1 MPHVSKHLPLVT
13 AVLAVALTPHGA
25 DAHSAHRA
33 RAHVAP
39 AAHARAY
46 NAYRPRGTRA
56 EEFYGTSVP
65 YDPDGPGY
73 NDFQLQGTN

>member
-1 MPHVSKHLPLVT
+1 MAMRCVSKHLALLA
-13 AVLAVALTPHGA
+13 AVLALGLAGHGA
-25 DAHSAHRA
+25 DARSPHGR
-33 RAHVAP
+33 RGHVVP
-39 AAHARAY
+39 AAQARAY
-46 NAYRPRGTRA
+46 AGARA